1 MIFGII
7 GGLGLFFFGIRTMGD
22 GLQKYA
28 GDRLRN
34 FLKSITKNRFV
45 GTFTGLVVT
54 AIIQSSSATTV
65 MTVSLVNAGLITLA
79 QAIGVVFGANIGT
92 TVTAQLIAFRVQDYS
107 LPVLGVGV
115 ILYLFFKREKIVYF
129 GQILMGFGMLFF
141 GLSIMSDA
149 FVFLKESQK
158 VLDLFASLD
167 GFPLIAVF
175 IGTAFTMIMQSSSVT
190 VGITMALATTG
201 LISFPTCVA
210 LILGDNIGT
219 TITAQLASIGT
230 NISARRT
237 AWAHTMFNVI
247 GVSYIFMLLPYYVKL
262 INLITPGDVGFII
275 TTSAEAAR
283 FNMNI
288 GDVPYVARHIAN
300 AHSVF
305 NIVNTILFLPM
316 IGGLVKIVSWIVPG
330 EVETEEEFHLVYLKG
345 QIISPVIAVEEA
357 RNEAIRMARFTLEML
372 DENMRALFNDD
383 IKKLENVR
391 KLEGRVDVLQKE
403 ITAYCVKISQESI
416 TTEVSKDITSLINM
430 VNNIERIGD
439 HCDNLGE
446 LIERRKATKSSFSE
460 EAMDGIRD
468 IYHET
473 RHFLEFVI
481 QGMVKQDLSIK
492 PEADRFEKR
501 INYFEDTLRQA
512 HIDRLNAGTC
522 SVESGLIFIDMLT
535 NFEKIGDHVFN
546 VAEAVVGIK

>member
-1 MIFGII
+1 
-7 GGLGLFFFGIRTMGD
+7 
-22 GLQKYA
+22 
-28 GDRLRN
+28 
-34 FLKSITKNRFV
+34 
-45 GTFTGLVVT
+45 
-54 AIIQSSSATTV
+54 
-65 MTVSLVNAGLITLA
+65 
-79 QAIGVVFGANIGT
+79 VVFGANIGT

-481 QGMVKQDLSIK
+481 QGMVKQDLGIK

>member
-1 MIFGII
+1 MIFGIM

-45 GTFTGLVVT
+45 GMLTGLIVT

-65 MTVSLVNAGLITLA
+65 MTVSLVNAGLITLV

-92 TVTAQLIAFRVQDYS
+92 TVTAQLIAFRVQDYA
-107 LPVLGVGV
+107 LPILGIGV
-115 ILYLFFKREKIVYF
+115 ILYLFFKKEKIIYF

-141 GLSIMSDA
+141 GLLIMSDA
-149 FVFLKESQK
+149 FIFLRESPK

-167 GFPLIAVF
+167 GFPLMAVI
-175 IGTAFTMIMQSSSVT
+175 IGTVFTMIMQSSSVT

-201 LISFPTCVA
+201 LISFPTSVA

-247 GVSYIFMLLPYYVKL
+247 GVCYIFPLLPYYVKL
-262 INLITPGDVGFII
+262 INMITPGDVGFII
-275 TTSAEAAR
+275 TTAAEAAR
-283 FNMNI
+283 FHMNI
-288 GDVPYVARHIAN
+288 GDAPYIARHIAN
-300 AHSVF
+300 AHSIF
-305 NIVNTILFLPM
+305 NIINVIIFLPL
-316 IGGLVKIVSWIVPG
+316 IGGLAKVVTWIVPG
-330 EVETEEEFHLVYLKG
+330 KVETEEEFRLVYIKG
-345 QIISPVIAVEEA
+345 QMISPVIAVEEA
-357 RNEAIRMARFTLEML
+357 RNEAVRMARFTLDML
-372 DENMRALFNDD
+372 DEDMRALLNNDTKNLD
-383 IKKLENVR
+383 NVR
-391 KLEGRVDVLQKE
+391 RLEGRVDVMQKE
-403 ITAYCVKISQESI
+403 ITAYCVQISQESI
-416 TTEVSKDITSLINM
+416 TPEVSKNITSLINM
-430 VNNIERIGD
+430 VNNLERIGD
-439 HCDNLGE
+439 HCENLSE
-446 LIERRKATKSSFSE
+446 LIEKKKTGKYTFSE
-460 EAMDGIRD
+460 EALDGIRD

-473 RHFLEFVI
+473 RHFMEFVI
-481 QGMVKQDLSIK
+481 QGMVKQETGIK
-492 PEADRFEKR
+492 PEADRYEKR
-501 INYFEDTLRQA
+501 INYLEDTLRQA

-522 SVESGLIFIDMLT
+522 SVETGLVFIDMLT